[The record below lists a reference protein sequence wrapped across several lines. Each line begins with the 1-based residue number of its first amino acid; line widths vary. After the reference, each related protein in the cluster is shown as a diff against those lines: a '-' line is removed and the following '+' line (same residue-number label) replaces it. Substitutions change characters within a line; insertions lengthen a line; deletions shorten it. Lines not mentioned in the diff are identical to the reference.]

1 MVSKKK
7 IKILEYNAIFTPEE
21 GGGYS
26 VSVPDLPG
34 CHTQGDNFEKAKA
47 NIAEAIELYLEDAD
61 EELYHETPEDARKKF
76 MASVSVRINS

>member
-1 MVSKKK
+1 MKFTVIIHKSK
-7 IKILEYNAIFTPEE
+7 Y
-21 GGGYS
+21 GY
-26 VSVPDLPG
+26 VARVPTLLG

-61 EELYHETPEDARKKF
+61 EELYHETPEEARKKF